1 MNAIPYFDAHC
12 DTLSRCLERDACLW
26 ENDGQLDLKRL
37 GGFAGRGQVFAIY
50 HDSAVP
56 AEGGL
61 FAMCRRQQALFAD
74 ACKKHADRMTQCRN
88 GRQIDA
94 AVAAGRL
101 AAVLSVEGGEL
112 LDCDPEKLDWA
123 REAGVRCVNLTWNH
137 ANALSGSNVEE
148 RERGLSGAGRE
159 FVRQAQSRNILI
171 DVSHLSDPGFW
182 DLVDI
187 TEKPIVATHSNARA
201 LCGHTR
207 NLTDDMFRAIVQ
219 TGGVVGI
226 NFWVRFVRDTA
237 EPTMDDLNGHIDRF
251 MELGGAG
258 HLCLGGDLDGC
269 DELAGG
275 MTGVQDVPRLWRA
288 LADRGYTKQELEDL
302 FFNNLRRVLE

>member
-1 MNAIPYFDAHC
+1 MNTMPYFDAHC
-12 DTLSRCLERDACLW
+12 DTLSRCLEQDACLW

-37 GGFAGRGQVFAIY
+37 SAIPKAGQIFAIF
-50 HDSAVP
+50 HDG
-56 AEGGL
+56 AEPVVGGL
-61 FAMCRRQQALFAD
+61 FELCRRQQRLFAD
-74 ACKKHADRMTQCRN
+74 SCQKHAGNMTQCRTGN
-88 GRQIDA
+88 EIDQ
-94 AVAAGRL
+94 AVAAGKL

-112 LDCDPEKLDWA
+112 LDCDPARLEWA
-123 REAGVRCVNLTWNH
+123 QEVGVRCVNPTWNH
-137 ANALSGSNVEE
+137 ANALSGSNVED
-148 RERGLSGAGRE
+148 RDRGLSDVGRE

-187 TEKPIVATHSNARA
+187 TQKPIVATHSNSRA
-201 LCGHTR
+201 LCNHTR

-237 EPTMDDLNGHIDRF
+237 EPTMEDLVRHIDRF
-251 MELGGAG
+251 MELGGAK

-275 MTGVQDVPRLWRA
+275 MEGVQDVPKLWRA
-288 LADRGYTKQELEDL
+288 LADHGYGKQELDDL
-302 FFNNLRRVLE
+302 FFNNLRQVLE

>member
-1 MNAIPYFDAHC
+1 MCSIPYFDAHC

-37 GGFAGRGQVFAIY
+37 GAFPARGQIFAIY

-61 FAMCRRQQALFAD
+61 FAMCQRQQGLFARFCRD
-74 ACKKHADRMTQCRN
+74 HAGVMSQCRT
-88 GRQIDA
+88 GEEIDR
-94 AVAAGRL
+94 AVAAGKL

-112 LDCDPEKLDWA
+112 LDCDPQRLEWA
-123 REAGVRCVNLTWNH
+123 GSVGVRCVNPTWNH
-137 ANALSGSNVEE
+137 ANALSGSNVED
-148 RERGLSGAGRE
+148 RERGLSDVGRE
-159 FVRQAQSRNILI
+159 FVRQAQRGNILL

-187 TEKPIVATHSNARA
+187 TEKPIVATHSNSRF
-201 LCGHTR
+201 LCSHTR

-226 NFWVRFVRDTA
+226 NFWVRFVGETPD
-237 EPTMDDLNGHIDRF
+237 PTMEELMAHIDHF
-251 MELGGAG
+251 MELGGAK

-269 DELAGG
+269 DRLAGG
-275 MTGVQDVPRLWRA
+275 MAGVQDVPMLWRA
-288 LADRGYTKQELEDL
+288 LADHGYGRQELEDL
-302 FFNNLRRVLE
+302 FFRNLRRVLN